1 MTICQSKH
9 NSQSNLLR
17 GCHDSRV
24 NNPPRLTRNSPAC
37 GPVPPAAVC
46 TVLNQN
52 LKNRIVNMGSRLYSA
67 VVHPIDNALLTAA
80 VILFPAQFRC
90 TDDKRSLLTKAKQP
104 HPEETGWASYL
115 VSASRSFSVQW
126 NMKSDGYRSLDS
138 IRRLAKGL
146 FCFIIVELSP
156 EKFFSPLY
164 QQCQLQLLSALSAFP
179 RLFIILIHHLG
190 IK

>member
-24 NNPPRLTRNSPAC
+24 NNPPHLTSNSPAC

-67 VVHPIDNALLTAA
+67 VVHPNDNALLTAA
-80 VILFPAQFRC
+80 VMLFSAQFRC
-90 TDDKRSLLTKAKQP
+90 FDNKGLLSKAKTLT
-104 HPEETGWASYL
+104 PEESRRASSL
-115 VSASRSFSVQW
+115 VSASRSFSSTVRYEIGQLSFTRF
-126 NMKSDGYRSLDS
+126 NSSFGKGSFSFHYCRAITGEVFFPPLSTMPTTAIERF
-138 IRRLAKGL
+138 IR
-146 FCFIIVELSP
+146 I
-156 EKFFSPLY
+156 
-164 QQCQLQLLSALSAFP
+164 SALV
-179 RLFIILIHHLG
+179 HHPDSSFG
-190 IK
+190 N